1 MKVIITGARG
11 SMARELRGLWQEKRP
26 ADELILLNREDNE
39 SLAAELPRA
48 DALVD
53 FSGPGALDP
62 ILAFA
67 RRTGTPLVMATTG
80 YSEDARGR
88 LKACGKEVPVFYSAN
103 YSLGIYVL
111 KQLARLAAEYLPEA
125 DIEVVEMHHNRK
137 KDAPSGTAHL
147 LVEVLEEVRGDQG
160 RSYGRQGHQ
169 PRIPGEI
176 GIHTVR
182 GGTVT
187 GEHTIL
193 FALEN
198 ERLELVHRGES
209 QRLFAAGA
217 LKAAVFMAGKPPGWY
232 DMDDLMKGD
241 L

>member
-1 MKVIITGARG
+1 MRVIITGARG
-11 SMARELRGLWQEKRP
+11 KMGRELLELWQEKRP
-26 ADELILLNREDNE
+26 ADELVALNREDNAA
-39 SLAAELPRA
+39 LAEGLPTA
-48 DALVD
+48 DVLVD
-53 FSGPGALDP
+53 FSGPGALDS
-62 ILAFA
+62 ILRFA

-80 YSEDARGR
+80 YPAEDMAR
-88 LKACGKEVPVFYSAN
+88 LKALAEAVPVFYSAN

-111 KQLARLAAEYLPEA
+111 KALARLAAEYLPEA

-147 LVEVLEEVRGDQG
+147 LVDVLEEVRGERG
-160 RSYGRQGHQ
+160 RSYGRQGLA
-169 PRIPGEI
+169 PRVPGEI

-193 FALEN
+193 LALEN
-198 ERLELVHRGES
+198 ERLELTHRGES
-209 QRLFAAGA
+209 RRLFAAGA
-217 LKAAVFMAGKPPGWY
+217 LKAALFMAGKGPGWY

-241 L
+241 F

>member
-11 SMARELRGLWQEKRP
+11 SMGRELRGLWQEKRP
-26 ADELILLNREDNE
+26 ADELILLNREDNDT
-39 SLAAELPRA
+39 LAAELPKA
-48 DALVD
+48 DVLVD

-62 ILAFA
+62 ILAFG

-80 YSEDARGR
+80 YSEDERGR
-88 LKACGKEVPVFYSAN
+88 LKACSEEVPVFYSAN

-147 LVEVLEEVRGDQG
+147 LVEVLEEARGDQG
-160 RSYGRQGHQ
+160 RCYGRQGHQ

-193 FALEN
+193 LALEN

-217 LKAAVFMAGKPPGWY
+217 LKAAVFMAGKSPGWY